1 MKRLLSMILAMT
13 MLLGLLAGCGSDASQ
28 TASASSGAAA
38 SSAAEAPAQTPEVEA
53 PDSAE
58 EPAALEDTTGIQEV
72 ALPLVEEETL
82 ISFWLPYPFFV
93 GDMVEN
99 LVEDVTVLRELQA
112 RTGVTMDV
120 TAINGAAEEE
130 QFNLMIAAGNYCDVI
145 TGMSRYGNGYDAA
158 IEEEIIIDMYD
169 LVKEYAPN
177 YWYYLT
183 QDIDTLATLVTEEGN
198 LPTIATLFKTSGAEN
213 QGYMVR
219 YDWLD
224 ELGMELPATYAELEA
239 YVEACND
246 TYGSQG
252 MILSADG
259 LDEMLAFGYDCGT
272 EYLVVDGEVKSSLQQ
287 DAFREYMNMVADWY
301 SRGLIYSDFYL
312 YGTDDTLDQMFCSG
326 KLAVDTGRCTSFE
339 MFYGY
344 TDGSYSAEYGAMKP
358 VRINADD
365 EIHYSTTVGSLVKKE
380 DTWSITT
387 ACEKE
392 EQEIV
397 MGLVNYL
404 FSEEGQLLFNW
415 GVEGEAYTLNA
426 EGEPEYTD
434 MMINDPDMAYLFTA
448 YLYASNTASEYAPSI
463 MDVSKQYYSFDDT
476 AWEAYEMYLDDG
488 ADGSYNYPA
497 GATLNADELTD
508 YAALSSDLDTYV
520 ETQILAFITGQTVLN
535 DDTWAQFQDTLVS
548 MGIETMVSYYQAAFD
563 RYEEKV
569 AGLEIA

>member
-1 MKRLLSMILAMT
+1 MKKLLSLILAAV
-13 MLLGLLAGCGSDASQ
+13 MLLSLFAGCGTEASEVV
-28 TASASSGAAA
+28 ASVSEKTAA
-38 SSAAEAPAQTPEVEA
+38 SSEAVPAVEEAEASVEEA
-53 PDSAE
+53 AVSAE
-58 EPAALEDTTGIQEV
+58 EPATLENASGIQEV
-72 ALPLVEEETL
+72 ALPLVEEETA

-112 RTGVTMDV
+112 RTGVT
-120 TAINGAAEEE
+120 
-130 QFNLMIAAGNYCDVI
+130 
-145 TGMSRYGNGYDAA
+145 
-158 IEEEIIIDMYD
+158 
-169 LVKEYAPN
+169 
-177 YWYYLT
+177 
-183 QDIDTLATLVTEEGN
+183 LATLVTEEGN
-198 LPTIATLFKTSGAEN
+198 LPTISTLFKTSGAEN

-224 ELGMELPATYAELEA
+224 ELGLEVPATYAELEA
-239 YVEACND
+239 YIEACNS

-252 MILSADG
+252 MVLSAEG

-287 DAFREYMNMVADWY
+287 DSFREYMNMVSDWY

-326 KLAVDTGRCTSFE
+326 QLAVDTGRCTSFE

-344 TDGSYSAEYGAMKP
+344 TDASYSAEYGPMKP
-358 VRINADD
+358 VRINAED
-365 EIHYSTTVGSLVKKE
+365 EIHYSTTVGSLVKKQ

-387 ACEKE
+387 ACESE
-392 EQEIV
+392 EQQIV
-397 MGLVNYL
+397 MALVNYL
-404 FSEEGQLLFNW
+404 FSEEGQMLFNW

-434 MMINDPDMAYLFTA
+434 MMINDPDNPYLFTA

-476 AWEAYEMYLDDG
+476 AWLAYEMYLDDG

-497 GATLNADELTD
+497 GATLNAEELTD
-508 YAALSSDLDTYV
+508 YAALSSDLNTYV
-520 ETQILAFITGQTVLN
+520 ETQVLAFITGQTELN
-535 DDTWAQFQDTLVS
+535 DDTWGQFQDTLVS
-548 MGIETMVSYYQAAFD
+548 MGIDTMVSYYQAAYD
-563 RYEEKV
+563 RYEDKV